1 MRASKV
7 RTGLLLIGT
16 GLILLGNTLG
26 YLNWFVWEDLL
37 RLWPVLLIA
46 IGVEM
51 IFKRS
56 KLPALAYI
64 SPILI
69 AGCFIY
75 AVYGGGALADNGDS
89 VEKNESL
96 FAISNEQVKDLKSLD
111 IDIDC
116 KLGDFKFE
124 STDNEAFKGE
134 FEYYGPVPKFEFS
147 SEDGIGR
154 IELKYRDNKVKF
166 KGLHRDGCDSYIY
179 ITDQK
184 PVSLTIDAGVVDLD
198 IDLRDVETTE
208 FDLDTGVSDVVV
220 HFGDKSHHIDSNFD
234 IGVSDLTI
242 YIPERTAVRLHK
254 DVGLS
259 SVSYKHLGLEKI
271 KSGLYQSPN
280 YDSAQYTI
288 DIDIDAGISDI
299 DIKYYSAGR
308 TEL

>member
-26 YLNWFVWEDLL
+26 YLNWFVWKDLL

-46 IGVEM
+46 IGAEM

-75 AVYGGGALADNGDS
+75 AVYGGGAFADNGDS
-89 VEKNESL
+89 AEKNQSL
-96 FAISNEQVKDLKSLD
+96 FVVSNEQVKDLKSLD
-111 IDIDC
+111 IEIDC
-116 KLGDFKFE
+116 KLGDFQFV
-124 STDNEAFKGE
+124 STDAEAFKGE
-134 FEYYGPVPKFEFS
+134 FEYYGQEPKFEFS
-147 SEDGIGR
+147 TEDDIGR
-154 IELKYRDNKVKF
+154 IKLKYRDDKIKF
-166 KGLHRDGCDSYIY
+166 KGLHRDGCDSYLY
-179 ITDQK
+179 ITDNK
-184 PVSLTIDAGVVDLD
+184 PISLNIDAGVVDLD
-198 IDLRDVETTE
+198 LDLRDIEITE
-208 FDLDTGVSDVVV
+208 FELDTGVSDVVV
-220 HFGDKSHHIDSNFD
+220 QFGDKSHHIDSNFD

-242 YIPERTAVRLHK
+242 YIPEGTAVRLHK
-254 DVGLS
+254 ETGLS
-259 SVSYKHLGLEKI
+259 SVSYKELGLGKI
-271 KSGLYQSPN
+271 KSGLYQSPD
-280 YDSAQYTI
+280 YDTAQYTI

-299 DIKYYSAGR
+299 DIKYYRAGR